1 MVARAT
7 WDGSGWKV
15 SAMYDREFYGLEAH
29 PAMLRAPAP
38 LELQLSRPLMQ
49 PRGWPR
55 DEIAS

>member
-1 MVARAT
+1 
-7 WDGSGWKV
+7 
-15 SAMYDREFYGLEAH
+15 MYDREFYGLEA
-29 PAMLRAPAP
+29 PSAMLRAPAP